1 MQQMTITILNIFLL
15 LYVNFN
21 KFTTGLYFLSIFSIL
36 TNFLEIK
43 KKLITMSSTKC
54 LNFKFF

>member
-21 KFTTGLYFLSIFSIL
+21 KFTTGLYFLSIFSML

-43 KKLITMSSTKC
+43 KKLITMSSIKR